1 MNAIRKFT
9 VYKQSNGKENII
21 YLSGELD
28 LSAAS
33 ELATVLDSVVQKG
46 NEILTLDLKELR
58 YIDSTGIGMIV
69 SVLKVRAAMKAAF
82 RIHHIPAKIQR
93 LFELTGIARYLVDR
107 EDQSQNQGGTERKEE
122 SI

>member
-33 ELATVLDSVVQKG
+33 ELAAVLDSVVNQE
-46 NEILTLDLKELR
+46 NQSLTLDLRELR
-58 YIDSTGIGMIV
+58 YIDSTGIGMFV
-69 SVLKVRAAMKAAF
+69 SVLKVRASMKAAF
-82 RIHHIPAKIQR
+82 HIQHIPAKIQR
-93 LFELTGIARYLVDR
+93 LFDLTGVSRYFVN
-107 EDQSQNQGGTERKEE
+107 SNSPTANQRATERKEE
-122 SI
+122 II